1 VTELIEA
8 LGWRVSLASEML
20 LLAMIGGA
28 TFVLLI
34 LGTAAAAAGPAAVIA
49 VQVCIW
55 VLWLA
60 WLGQAFPR
68 NAERDSQTPCPLPYR
83 RAFTREILFGIAVAF
98 SQMLRPAFYGL
109 LASGVPPSGWAPAPP
124 LVVVGVPLAAL
135 GVTVIAFGVSTLG
148 MARTLFVYEYV
159 SSTREVT
166 AEGIYQILRHPLFLG
181 GTAVST
187 GLAALTGDP
196 VAIALAFINVGVVPI
211 YVRLE
216 DRRCCTVLG
225 RPYVDYRAAV
235 GGMVPRRRSLIR

>member
-1 VTELIEA
+1 MTELVTA
-8 LGWRVSLASEML
+8 LGWRVSFASEML

-28 TFVLLI
+28 TFGLLAV
-34 LGTAAAAAGPAAVIA
+34 GTAAAAVGPVAVIV

-55 VLWLA
+55 ILWLA

-68 NAERDSQTPCPLPYR
+68 NAKRDALTPCSLPYR

-109 LASGVPPSGWAPAPP
+109 LASGVPPSGWEPAPP
-124 LVVVGVPLAAL
+124 LVVVGVPLAML
-135 GVTVIAFGVSTLG
+135 GATVIALGVSTLG

-159 SSTREVT
+159 ANARSVT
-166 AEGIYQILRHPLFLG
+166 VEGIYRILRHPLFLG
-181 GTAVST
+181 GTAVSA
-187 GLAALTGDP
+187 GLAALTGNP
-196 VAIALAFINVGVVPI
+196 VAIALALINIAVVPA

-225 RPYVDYRAAV
+225 RPYVDYQAAV
-235 GGMVPRRRSLIR
+235 GGMVPRRRSLLR

>member
-1 VTELIEA
+1 MAELVEA
-8 LGWRVSLASEML
+8 LGWRVGFASEVL

-28 TFVLLI
+28 TFVLLVV
-34 LGTAAAAAGPAAVIA
+34 GTAAAAVGPAAIIL

-55 VLWLA
+55 VIWLG

-68 NAERDSQTPCPLPYR
+68 NAGRDTLSPCPLPYR

-98 SQMLRPAFYGL
+98 SQMLRPAFYGI
-109 LASGVPPSGWAPAPP
+109 LASGVPPSGWNPAPP
-124 LVVVGVPLAAL
+124 LVMVGVPLAVL
-135 GVTVIAFGVSTLG
+135 GVTVVALGVSTLG

-159 SSTREVT
+159 ASARRVT
-166 AEGIYQILRHPLFLG
+166 VEGIYRILRHPLFLG
-181 GTAVST
+181 GTAVSA
-187 GLAALTGDP
+187 GLAALTGNP
-196 VAIALAFINVGVVPI
+196 VAIVLALVNVGVVPI

-235 GGMVPRRRSLIR
+235 GGLVPRRRSLIR